1 MCGVSWHFDSIRI
14 LHLSL
19 AVLLST
25 LGKRF
30 KFAPGSALI
39 QDYLY
44 YNTRANREIQHLVH

>member
-1 MCGVSWHFDSIRI
+1 MREKMDVWRESWHFDSIRI

-25 LGKRF
+25 LGKRL

-44 YNTRANREIQHLVH
+44 YNKG